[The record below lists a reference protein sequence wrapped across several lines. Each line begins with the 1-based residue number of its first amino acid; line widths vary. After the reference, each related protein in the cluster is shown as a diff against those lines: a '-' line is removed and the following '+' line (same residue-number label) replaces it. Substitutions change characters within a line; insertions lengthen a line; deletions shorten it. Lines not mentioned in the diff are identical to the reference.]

1 MLEET
6 LRGSII
12 NGYLFIESHS
22 TLTDSYNSIQNS
34 KLFCDFELRKLNTK
48 MQMQL
53 MMILKQIELNNTFN
67 WKRLL
72 IWTQSEV
79 VEAMVLKHKQ
89 GCGDLKRH
97 YTEVEA
103 TT

>member
-1 MLEET
+1 
-6 LRGSII
+6 
-12 NGYLFIESHS
+12 
-22 TLTDSYNSIQNS
+22 
-34 KLFCDFELRKLNTK
+34 
-48 MQMQL
+48 MQL